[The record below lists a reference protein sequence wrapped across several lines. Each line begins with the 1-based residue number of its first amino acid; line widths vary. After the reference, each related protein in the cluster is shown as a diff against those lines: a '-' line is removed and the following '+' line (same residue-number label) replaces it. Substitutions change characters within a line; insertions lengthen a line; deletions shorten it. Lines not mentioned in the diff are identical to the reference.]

1 MSCATPHSAEPA
13 RNSTIAACS
22 TILRPYRSPSL
33 PYSGST
39 MVDDS
44 RYAVTTH
51 DNWSSPP
58 SPPSSPTIVGSAVDT
73 IVWSSADSSMTSS
86 SAATISPVG
95 ASRRAASAA
104 GGVRRVSVVI
114 EISAMAGNWVEI

>member
-1 MSCATPHSAEPA
+1 MSCAIPQSADPA
-13 RNSTIAACS
+13 RNSAIATCS

-39 MVDDS
+39 TVDDS

-51 DNWSSPP
+51 DSRS

-73 IVWSSADSSMTSS
+73 IV
-86 SAATISPVG
+86 
-95 ASRRAASAA
+95 
-104 GGVRRVSVVI
+104 
-114 EISAMAGNWVEI
+114 